1 MHCDESR
8 NMNKTNLHPFL
19 NYLQKLGFEPEE
31 ELKNEL
37 MRLAENSTT
46 FEEIYNLV
54 ANTEKP

>member
-1 MHCDESR
+1 
-8 NMNKTNLHPFL
+8 MNKTNLQPFL
-19 NYLQKLGFEPEE
+19 NDLTKLGFEPEE

>member
-1 MHCDESR
+1 
-8 NMNKTNLHPFL
+8 MNKTNLHPFL

-37 MRLAENSTT
+37 MRLAENSTA